1 MKSDVIICV
10 ITCIVK
16 AAPKYLVHFTHV
28 YTCIHTCV
36 HMHTASTK
44 PSHLPPQDWPQN
56 LGARYLGKMLS
67 IRCVSFWGLQH
78 KAPRP
83 GGLKTTEV
91 CSLTVL
97 DARSLKSRCGQ
108 GWFLLEAFLVHKDK
122 QSYSF
127 TAGGSKRVSHGCLH
141 FGRNSRTG
149 RGVGKLNSGGGG
161 VGPGNE
167 GSDCTEK
174 LLQREN
180 REARIFMNIFC

>member
-1 MKSDVIICV
+1 
-10 ITCIVK
+10 
-16 AAPKYLVHFTHV
+16 
-28 YTCIHTCV
+28 
-36 HMHTASTK
+36 
-44 PSHLPPQDWPQN
+44 
-56 LGARYLGKMLS
+56 MLS

-161 VGPGNE
+161 GGVNE